1 MRSYVPPGTRSLFVL
16 LLALAACGTENEKGT
31 LPETGPDPSEAHAS
45 SGLGAPLTYP
55 LLDDQVRHDTLLI
68 QVTFDL
74 GDGTQVMVASH
85 VDEKFEGL
93 RLYRY
98 RVMPDSQALVLKAS
112 GPAYDSWTMLPTFF
126 RHPYDSTAWIVLADL
141 GERQSWGQKVFRL
154 DAGGFTELGF
164 LDVALPVNLPEEDGG
179 AKLTGIGPV
188 TRVMKDGDDILFRF
202 QVPVIHLYDDLVG
215 GIDLR
220 MGGDRITYRWNP
232 TLGMVLHVDGKPHR
246 PK

>member
-1 MRSYVPPGTRSLFVL
+1 M
-16 LLALAACGTENEKGT
+16 
-31 LPETGPDPSEAHAS
+31 
-45 SGLGAPLTYP
+45 
-55 LLDDQVRHDTLLI
+55 LDDQVRHDTLLI

-98 RVMPDSQALVLKAS
+98 RVLPDSQALVLKAS

-126 RHPYDSTAWIVLADL
+126 RHPHDSAAWIILADL

-154 DAGGFTELGF
+154 DAGGFNELGF
-164 LDVALPVNLPEEDGG
+164 LDVALPVSLPEADGG
-179 AKLTGIGPV
+179 AKLKGIGPV

-202 QVPVIHLYDDLVG
+202 QVPVIHLYDDLAG

-220 MGGDRITYRWNP
+220 MGGDRITYRWSP
-232 TLGMVLHVDGKPHR
+232 TLGMVLHVDGKPRR
-246 PK
+246 PKKVALRS